1 MLQGVHPKKLHR
13 YYNDNYYYPSHVAID
28 FYHHYKDDIALFA
41 EMGFKVF
48 RMSIDW
54 TRIFLSGNDL
64 KPNEEGLRFY
74 EDVFNEL
81 KTSNIE
87 PLVTISHFEFPFE
100 LTKKY
105 NGWMDRKVIDFYLN
119 YCNTIFERYKDK
131 VKYWITFNE
140 INLLTMPLSSY
151 SNAGV
156 VCTKL
161 KDEENTIFDEV
172 DNPAMRFQALHHQFV
187 ASSRAVKL
195 AHSINP
201 DFKIGSMT
209 AYETNYPYTCNPDDI
224 LLWQQEENIHINF
237 CTDVMVKGY
246 YPYYIKFYFKEN
258 DININITDEDIKDL
272 KEGCVDFYSLSYYKT
287 HCISSNP
294 ADNKLILNIFPVGP
308 DNPYLKTS
316 DWGWQIDPV
325 GLRYSL
331 NKIYDRYG
339 IPIMI
344 VENGL
349 GAEDIPDEHKNIND
363 DYRIEYLKAHIKEM
377 KKAVN
382 DGIDLMGYTSWG
394 PIDLI
399 SASTGEMKK
408 RYGFIYVDKDNDGK
422 GTLKRYKKKSF
433 YWYKKVI
440 ASNGETL

>member
-1 MLQGVHPKKLHR
+1 M
-13 YYNDNYYYPSHVAID
+13 
-28 FYHHYKDDIALFA
+28 
-41 EMGFKVF
+41 
-48 RMSIDW
+48 
-54 TRIFLSGNDL
+54 
-64 KPNEEGLRFY
+64 
-74 EDVFNEL
+74 
-81 KTSNIE
+81 
-87 PLVTISHFEFPFE
+87 TISHFEFPFE

-119 YCNTIFERYKDK
+119 YCKTIFERYKDL

-140 INLLTMPLSSY
+140 INLLTTPLSGY
-151 SNAGV
+151 SNAGI

-161 KDEENTIFDEV
+161 KDDGNTIFDEN
-172 DNPAMRFQALHHQFV
+172 DNPSMRFQALHHQFV

-224 LLWQQEENIHINF
+224 LLWQKEENIHINF

-246 YPYYIKFYFKEN
+246 YPYYMKSYFKEN
-258 DININITDEDIKDL
+258 DININITDEDMRDL

-287 HCISSNP
+287 HCVSSNP
-294 ADNKLILNIFPVGP
+294 TDNKLMFNTFQVGP

-349 GAEDIPDEHKNIND
+349 GAEDIPDEHNNIND
-363 DYRIEYLKAHIKEM
+363 DYRIEYLKAHITEM

-382 DGIDLMGYTSWG
+382 DGVDLIGYTSWG

-440 ASNGETL
+440 ESNGEIL